1 MITLASNR
9 SRDHWG
15 SIAEVL
21 KKDEKI
27 ARAACGL
34 GGRKEDEC
42 GLSKAPQTAR
52 HDGTQEHVTYETRC
66 SRDGIARDATADCLM
81 RNDNVS
87 RN

>member
-1 MITLASNR
+1 MQNRPRLLGVRFLLSNKWYVMI
-9 SRDHWG
+9 
-15 SIAEVL
+15 
-21 KKDEKI
+21 
-27 ARAACGL
+27 RAACGL